1 MNKLLLV
8 GRATKKPELTIA
20 SNGQAYTKLTI
31 AVDDRGNETKP
42 VDFIDIKAFGKVADI
57 LNKFVE
63 QGQILAIEAKAK
75 QNVYEKTENGETKKI
90 YTIDFILQEFEFVGA
105 TPKAEAEAPKAEA
118 EAPKD
123 EKENLPW

>member
-8 GRATKKPELTIA
+8 GRATQKPELTIA
-20 SNGQAYTKLTI
+20 SSGQAYTKLTI
-31 AVDDRGNETKP
+31 AVDDRGNEKKP

-63 QGQILAIEAKAK
+63 KGQMLAIEAKVK
-75 QNVYEKTENGETKKI
+75 QNVYEKEDGTKN
-90 YTIDFILQEFEFVGA
+90 YTNDFILQEFEFVGA